1 MEAMFEE
8 FIATSTDLVYN
19 HHSEQLDPMRM
30 SGQKFFSPSSS
41 SSGMNSLANNKS
53 ATPEGG
59 EKEGDS
65 PDPTLKFISE
75 MLMEEEELE
84 SQPCMLSECLAF
96 KATEEYFSDVLH
108 GTQGQPEG
116 YTSGTH
122 PPNTSSELLSIPIQ
136 FHQGFVSRSSGKR
149 IHDSPS
155 PGNESA
161 EIHQRNPKYLA
172 ASKLEESEEPLDDT
186 FYDALLCPLGRTNSE
201 PKAAEKTRRRRK
213 KKGEV
218 DPEFVDVR
226 GLLTQCAQ
234 SMANYDM
241 KAANETLRKIRLH
254 SSPHGNETERTAFY
268 LANALEARAN
278 GMGTSLFATKYPNS
292 SSAADM
298 VKAVRMYVQAVPF
311 MVVSTMMANLCIG
324 KLAAAEGITSLHII
338 DFGVLYG
345 FQWPSFIQGLS
356 MRPGGP
362 PRLRI
367 TGIEFP
373 RPGFRP
379 DERVRATGIRLE
391 KYCKRFNIPFEFKA
405 IAQKWE
411 SITLEDLEIDR
422 AHDVLVVNCLDRLG
436 NVLDETVVPNSPRDT
451 VLNLIKNMNPDVFI
465 HSVVNGTYNAPFFD
479 VRFREAL
486 FHFSS
491 LFDMFDA
498 TLPSDDTDRRLFE
511 ETAFGKILM
520 NVIACEGLER
530 VERPETYKKWQL
542 RSLRAGL
549 QQLPL
554 DQEIVKSVTEKVKSD
569 YNKNFS
575 VEEDE
580 NWLLQGWKG
589 RVHHALSFW
598 KSIGSNS

>member
-1 MEAMFEE
+1 MEAMFQE
-8 FIATSTDLVYN
+8 FIATSTDLVCN
-19 HHSEQLDPMRM
+19 HLSEPLNPMGM
-30 SGQKFFSPSSS
+30 SGQNFFCPSSS
-41 SSGMNSLANNKS
+41 SSGMNSLPESKS
-53 ATPEGG
+53 ATKEGD
-59 EKEGDS
+59 EKEGDC
-65 PDPTLKFISE
+65 PDPTLKFISH

-84 SQPCMLSECLAF
+84 NQPCMLSECLAY
-96 KATEEYFSDVLH
+96 KATEEHFSDVLH
-108 GTQGQPEG
+108 GTGGQPDG
-116 YTSGTH
+116 FTSGTH
-122 PPNTSSELLSIPIQ
+122 PTNTSSELLSVPIE
-136 FHQGFVSRSSGKR
+136 FPHEFRSCGKR
-149 IHDSPS
+149 THDSPL
-155 PGNESA
+155 PDNESA

-172 ASKLEESEEPLDDT
+172 ASELEESEEPLDDT
-186 FYDALLCPLGRTNSE
+186 FYDALLCPVDRTNCD

-241 KAANETLRKIRLH
+241 KAANETLRKIRVH
-254 SSPHGNETERTAFY
+254 CSPHGGETERTAFY

-278 GMGTSLFATKYPNS
+278 GMGTSLYATKYPNS

-298 VKAVRMYVQAVPF
+298 VKAVRRYVQAVPF

-324 KLAAAEGITSLHII
+324 KLAVAEGVTSLHII

-379 DERVRATGIRLE
+379 DERVRATGLRLE
-391 KYCKRFNIPFEFKA
+391 KYCKRFNVPFEFKA
-405 IAQKWE
+405 IARNWE
-411 SITLEDLEIDR
+411 SITLVDLEIDR

-436 NVLDETVVPNSPRDT
+436 NVLDETVVPSSPRDT
-451 VLNLIKNMNPDVFI
+451 VLNLIKNINPDVFI

-498 TLPSDDTDRRLFE
+498 TLPSEDKDRRLFE

-520 NVIACEGLER
+520 NVIACEGIER
-530 VERPETYKKWQL
+530 VERPETYRKWQL

-598 KSIGSNS
+598 KANNS